1 MEYSSAKEITPFDIN
16 AGMLQITAVSKDF
29 RIFRTNISNTNK
41 AIENVTIRASVRD
54 DCNLIT
60 GCDNDL
66 LGSDWRGFHRGDLW
80 EAKSPA
86 VLSQNENI
94 PLRFAREM
102 KWARTPSPRY
112 DERLLAHPDTMRDSC
127 PSQSP

>member
-1 MEYSSAKEITPFDIN
+1 
-16 AGMLQITAVSKDF
+16 MLEITAVSKDS
-29 RIFRTNISNTNK
+29 RIFKTSISNRNK
-41 AIENVTIRASVRD
+41 AIENVTIRANLRD

-80 EAKSPA
+80 QAKSPI
-86 VLSQNENI
+86 VLSQDENI
-94 PLRFAREM
+94 PFLFAREM
-102 KWARTPSPRY
+102 KKAQSPFSSY
-112 DERLLAHPDTMRDSC
+112 DERLSSSPDTMRDLY